1 MKDLSIQALSALV
14 TQRSVSLFRHDL
26 DSFNAVLKDR
36 LNGSR
41 VLVIGGAGSI
51 GSATI
56 GTLAE
61 FGPAAL
67 HVVDH
72 NENELAELIRCL
84 RNSSKDLSSTDL
96 RTFPLDFGSPLMYR
110 FLSQMAPYDHVLN
123 FAALK
128 HVRSEKDVYSLL
140 RMFEVNL
147 VKALRFLE
155 WLSEG
160 QRVYRYFCVSTDKAA
175 NPVNLMGAS
184 KYLME
189 RLIFSD
195 EVQGSPSRTATSAR
209 FANVAFSK
217 GSLLESFLIRL
228 SRHEPIAVPRQTRR
242 YFISS
247 EESGQICAL
256 AAFCAPD
263 GHLLIP
269 ALDEDVG
276 LIELEEIAR
285 IVLRAHGLKPRF
297 YEDELVSKQN
307 VGRDMGGGYYPVLL
321 TPLDTSGEKAYE
333 EFVGEGE
340 LTIDVGMDNLRAINP
355 GRAPADRVISF
366 VRRIEELVSNPQMVT
381 SKTAIV
387 EMVQDLIPGFRHIE
401 TGKSLDGRM

>member
-1 MKDLSIQALSALV
+1 MQELSALV
-14 TQRSVSLFRHDL
+14 TQRSASLFRHDL
-26 DSFNAVLKDR
+26 ATFDGILRDR
-36 LNGSR
+36 LKGSR
-41 VLVIGGAGSI
+41 VLVVGGAGSI

-56 GTLAE
+56 ETLVE

-72 NENELAELIRCL
+72 NENELAELVRCL

-96 RTFPLDFGSPLMYR
+96 RTFPLDFGSSLMYR

-128 HVRSEKDVYSLL
+128 HVRSEKDVCSLL

-155 WLSEG
+155 WLSE
-160 QRVYRYFCVSTDKAA
+160 RRSTHRYFCVSTDKAA

-184 KYLME
+184 KYIME
-189 RLIFSD
+189 RLIFCD
-195 EVQGSPSRTATSAR
+195 GVIGSPSRITTSAR

-247 EESGQICAL
+247 EESGHICAL

-269 ALDEDVG
+269 ALDGDID

-285 IVLRAHGLKPRF
+285 IVLGAHRLKPRM

-307 VGRDMGGGYYPVLL
+307 VESDLRSGHYPVLL

-340 LTIDVGMDNLRAINP
+340 DAIDIGMDKLRAINA
-355 GRAPADRVISF
+355 GRTAAGPVISF
-366 VRRIEELVSNPQMVT
+366 VRRIEELVSRPEMVT
-381 SKTAIV
+381 SKTAIA

-401 TGKSLDGRM
+401 TGKSLDDRM